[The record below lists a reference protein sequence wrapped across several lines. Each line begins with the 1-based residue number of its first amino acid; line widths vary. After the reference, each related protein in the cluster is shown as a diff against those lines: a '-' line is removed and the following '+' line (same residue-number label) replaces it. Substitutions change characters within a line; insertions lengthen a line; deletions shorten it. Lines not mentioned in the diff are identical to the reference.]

1 MYLLIIFWI
10 LHPSKCASRKRL
22 NISPRNNNFAQLV
35 TQLGIFLFILKYTE
49 KTVILDKNRPKEI
62 SPMNPEAKTV
72 DDSRVETIHIV
83 RPNHLNGANRLFG
96 GILMQ
101 WIDEVAGIVAKRHA
115 MANVTTAS
123 VDNLTFLHGAYQNDM
138 IVIKGKLTW
147 VGTSSMEVCVD
158 TYVENLSGE
167 RHRINNAH
175 FMMVALDEHDKPI
188 RVPRL
193 ILQTE
198 DEHLAWEHGEERRRI
213 RNERRAAKLDGI

>member
-1 MYLLIIFWI
+1 M
-10 LHPSKCASRKRL
+10 
-22 NISPRNNNFAQLV
+22 
-35 TQLGIFLFILKYTE
+35 T
-49 KTVILDKNRPKEI
+49 
-62 SPMNPEAKTV
+62 PEAKTV
-72 DDSRVETIHIV
+72 DNSRVETIHIV

-138 IVIKGKLTW
+138 VVIKGKMTW
-147 VGTSSMEVCVD
+147 VGSSSMEVCVD

-213 RNERRAAKLDGI
+213 RNDRRAAKLDGI